1 MTPVSLTWVRR
12 KARWL
17 PRRWP
22 SSSEPPW
29 SLTNRTF
36 VAGLT
41 CQPSRSPAPRASGS
55 PTKGAV
61 ICSWGAS
68 RQPLLRGVLCD
79 GSAWLHGLFAL
90 FQRTADGHETWTLTC
105 YCSRTAN
112 CPARHQSPRVAH
124 GSSRNKAHGDK
135 NWQAPAR
142 CNAFAKEESGVEKK
156 SGDEL
161 QEEGFYGE
169 VLLIAS
175 ALCASTPM
183 GYWSQ
188 RRRRGRR
195 RRGRRGRGRRGG

>member
-1 MTPVSLTWVRR
+1 MRMTPVSLTWVRR

-29 SLTNRTF
+29 SLTNRRF

-124 GSSRNKAHGDK
+124 GSSRNPRTPEPKPMATRTGK
-135 NWQAPAR
+135 PRRVVTPLRRKRA
-142 CNAFAKEESGVEKK
+142 
-156 SGDEL
+156 
-161 QEEGFYGE
+161 
-169 VLLIAS
+169 
-175 ALCASTPM
+175 AL
-183 GYWSQ
+183 
-188 RRRRGRR
+188 RRRAATSCKRRDSMGRSC
-195 RRGRRGRGRRGG
+195 